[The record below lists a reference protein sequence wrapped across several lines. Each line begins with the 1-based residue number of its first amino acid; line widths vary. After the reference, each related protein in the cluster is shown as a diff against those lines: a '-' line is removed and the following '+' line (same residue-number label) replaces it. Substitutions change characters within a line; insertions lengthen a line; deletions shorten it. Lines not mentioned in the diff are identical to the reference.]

1 VFRYDDAMRTCD
13 NHAVYKTGARQLA
26 SAEGMAL
33 TFMAKYDAGE
43 GNSCHVHLSLRT
55 VDGEPV
61 FAGPDGDMST
71 FMEHFVAGQLACASE
86 LALLSAPNVNSY
98 KRLAPEAFA
107 PTAIA
112 WGRDN
117 RTCPVRVVGRGESL
131 RIEYRVPGGD
141 ANPYLAVAS
150 IIAAGLHGVEREL
163 PLPEPYAGNAFTSE
177 LTRLPRT
184 LAEAVALW
192 ETSPVAGSAF
202 GAGVVEHYAAA
213 ARAELAAYNSEVTD
227 WERRRGFERL

>member
-1 VFRYDDAMRTCD
+1 M
-13 NHAVYKTGARQLA
+13 
-26 SAEGMAL
+26 
-33 TFMAKYDAGE
+33 
-43 GNSCHVHLSLRT
+43 
-55 VDGEPV
+55 
-61 FAGPDGDMST
+61 
-71 FMEHFVAGQLACASE
+71 SE

-98 KRLAPEAFA
+98 KRLVPEAFA

-141 ANPYLAVAS
+141 ANPYLVVAS
-150 IIAAGLHGVEREL
+150 IIAAGLYGVEREL
-163 PLPEPYAGNAFTSE
+163 PLPAPYEGNAFTSG
-177 LTRLPRT
+177 LPRLPET

-192 ETSPVAGSAF
+192 DASEVARDAF
-202 GAGVVEHYAAA
+202 GPDVVAHYAAA